1 MNRAASLLT
10 CLVLL
15 SGCGALPGGGSFSG
29 ESAADVRDVE
39 FGAVQH
45 FGEVARV
52 CDAKGRDLGQQVN
65 ESAASGYRL
74 YDSKPGTSGARS
86 YYITG
91 FSDGCPRQLTAANV
105 LLAGASDY
113 EQIRFGPAG
122 ENLPYGET
130 DATYEQIKG
139 QVCGT
144 RRGQPCGK
152 RIASLDKNTFF
163 VSAYERFGETSR
175 WSEILVHDGDV
186 MAVAMKSAN

>member
-1 MNRAASLLT
+1 MNRAASLFI
-10 CLVLL
+10 LL
-15 SGCGALPGGGSFSG
+15 ALLGACGALPGGGSFSG
-29 ESAADVRDVE
+29 DSVADVRDAD

-52 CDAKGRDLGQQVN
+52 CEAKGRDLGQQVN
-65 ESAASGYRL
+65 ETAAKGYHL
-74 YDSKPGTSGARS
+74 YDSEPGSSGARQ

-91 FSDGCPRQLTAANV
+91 FADGCPRQITAANV

-113 EQIRFGPAG
+113 EQFRFGPAG

-130 DATYEQIKG
+130 DAVYEKIKG

-144 RRGQPCGK
+144 RRGQPCG
-152 RIASLDKNTFF
+152 RRVAALDKSTFF

-175 WSEILVHDGDV
+175 WSEILVHDGAV
-186 MAVAMKSAN
+186 MAIAMKSAQ